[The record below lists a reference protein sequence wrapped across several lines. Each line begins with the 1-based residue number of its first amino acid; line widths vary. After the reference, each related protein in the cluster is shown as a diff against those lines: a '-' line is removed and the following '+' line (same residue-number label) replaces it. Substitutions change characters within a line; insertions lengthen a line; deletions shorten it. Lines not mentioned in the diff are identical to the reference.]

1 MTMLMSTSMK
11 IKAVIISTLLILLIL
26 VITTI
31 SVRESN
37 DNNIKE
43 AIQKTEASEGKVQ
56 HGGVKEVVINESKAK
71 ITLNN
76 GLTFEDK
83 SDLSQHV
90 EPHDKIGY
98 VKYREYQATKDGV
111 EKGNIKYKIKTIKK

>member
-1 MTMLMSTSMK
+1 MLMSTSMK

-56 HGGVKEVVINESKAK
+56 HGDVKEFVINESKAK

>member
-1 MTMLMSTSMK
+1 MLMSTSMK

-56 HGGVKEVVINESKAK
+56 HGDVKEVVINESKAK

-83 SDLSQHV
+83 SDLSQHI

>member
-1 MTMLMSTSMK
+1 MLMSTSMK

-31 SVRESN
+31 SVKESN

-43 AIQKTEASEGKVQ
+43 AIQKTEASESKVQ
-56 HGGVKEVVINESKAK
+56 HGDVKEVVINESKAK

-83 SDLSQHV
+83 SDLSQHI

-98 VKYREYQATKDGV
+98 VKYREYQATKNGV